1 MILPL
6 TCEQC
11 EELLPGYTLGALEP
25 DESVAVAEH
34 FGRCAH
40 CPASLATY
48 DMVLDR
54 LGEAVPTSDPPA
66 VVQQRLLASITQ
78 ELSPQSSVPQQP
90 SLPRWRVWTPRWALV
105 LTAVNVLCFVGI
117 AWWSWQLWQQA
128 AGSPDR
134 WQQVMHQLDV
144 QRQALALITIP
155 DSQRALLRGSQG
167 QARGTLL
174 LQSITPHAV
183 LIVQDL
189 PLLPSDRVYQL
200 WLLRD
205 STRDNGGIFQVDA
218 QGFGMLLIHAPHPL
232 ADYRAAGITEE
243 PAGGSS
249 GPTSPRLIGGRL
261 QALEYTTP

>member
-1 MILPL
+1 
-6 TCEQC
+6 
-11 EELLPGYTLGALEP
+11 
-25 DESVAVAEH
+25 
-34 FGRCAH
+34 
-40 CPASLATY
+40 
-48 DMVLDR
+48 
-54 LGEAVPTSDPPA
+54 
-66 VVQQRLLASITQ
+66 
-78 ELSPQSSVPQQP
+78 
-90 SLPRWRVWTPRWALV
+90 
-105 LTAVNVLCFVGI
+105 
-117 AWWSWQLWQQA
+117 
-128 AGSPDR
+128 
-134 WQQVMHQLDV
+134 
-144 QRQALALITIP
+144 
-155 DSQRALLRGSQG
+155 
-167 QARGTLL
+167 
-174 LQSITPHAV
+174 